1 MGSTRAASARPA
13 ANLIATLLATA
24 VAHHRAGRFAAAE
37 TAYRDILARAPNHA
51 DAVHLLGVLAH
62 QQNRHDEA
70 VRLIERALVLRP
82 AFPEA
87 AYNLG
92 NALSALNRGD
102 EAIEAWQRAI
112 DLKPDYAA
120 AHFNL
125 GNAHRDAGRLD
136 VAEEHFR
143 AAIAANPHLA
153 AAHANLAHVLHAARR
168 FDEAVDAYR
177 RAIALDPN
185 LLTARANL
193 GLVLADSERLEEA
206 VAELEQLVKEHPTY
220 GVGLTNLANVY
231 LRLDRLGEALATA
244 ERGVKAAPDLAE
256 AYLTFGAIQAVRG
269 QFEAAQAYIK
279 RALILKPNDARA
291 HHNLGTALRKAGHLS
306 EAAKSY
312 ERALAIDPTIPEVLC
327 DLAFVRAAQG
337 RVEEAESIYRRVLE
351 IRPGFEPAAMNLL
364 FVMQYNPA
372 HSVADI
378 VAAHRMWG
386 ARNADLRGALPPPH
400 NDPDPERRLR
410 VGFVSGDLRRHPVG
424 FFTAPLFKHYDRDSF
439 EFICYST
446 SEYDDDMSQQLRER
460 VSAWHRVPSEKPR
473 DLANRIRADAIDVL
487 IDLSGH
493 TARNRLRTF
502 AMRPAPVQASWAGYV
517 GTTGLPEMD
526 WVISDWRE
534 TPAGFEAHFVERVI
548 RLPDGYVCYEPPS
561 YAPPVSP
568 LPSDTTGVVTF
579 GCFNNLS
586 KVTPDVIRLWVRL
599 LERVK
604 NGRLLLR
611 TSSLSDA
618 ETRARY
624 LDMFVNAGGDP
635 QRIDLKP
642 GANHAEFLAGYA
654 EVDIALDPFPY
665 SGGLTTIEALWMG
678 VPVVTLGGD
687 RFCSRHSITH
697 LTSVGLTELVADG
710 LAQYLDIAAS
720 LASDRNRL
728 RRLRAELRE
737 RMAASPLCDGAR
749 FARNFEA
756 ALRTMWRDWCA
767 RVKHP

>member
-1 MGSTRAASARPA
+1 A
-13 ANLIATLLATA
+13 LA
-24 VAHHRAGRFAAAE
+24 
-37 TAYRDILARAPNHA
+37 
-51 DAVHLLGVLAH
+51 
-62 QQNRHDEA
+62 
-70 VRLIERALVLRP
+70 LRP

-92 NALSALNRGD
+92 NALGALKRID
-102 EAIEAWQRAI
+102 EAIAAWQRAI

-136 VAEEHFR
+136 AAETHFR
-143 AAIAANPHLA
+143 AAVAANPRLA
-153 AAHANLAHVLHAARR
+153 AAHANLAHILHATRR

-177 RAIALDPN
+177 RAIALDPG

-193 GLVLADSERLEEA
+193 GLVLADSDRIDDA

-220 GVGLTNLANVY
+220 AVGLTNLANVY
-231 LRLDRLGEALATA
+231 LRLNRLGDALAMA
-244 ERGVKAAPDLAE
+244 EKGVKAAPDLAE
-256 AYLTFGAIQAVRG
+256 AYLTFGTIQAARG
-269 QFEAAQAYIK
+269 QFEAAQAYIQ
-279 RALILKPNDARA
+279 RALILQPNDARA

-306 EAAKSY
+306 EAVKSY
-312 ERALAIDPTIPEVLC
+312 ERALAVDPTKPEVLC

-337 RVEEAESIYRRVLE
+337 RIEDAESIYRHVLE
-351 IRPGFEPAAMNLL
+351 IRPDFEPAAINLL
-364 FVMQYNPA
+364 FIMQYNPA
-372 HSVADI
+372 HSVSDI
-378 VAAHRMWG
+378 VAAHRMWD
-386 ARNADLRGALPPPH
+386 ARNVDVRGVLPPPH

-410 VGFVSGDLRRHPVG
+410 IGFVSGDLRRHPVG
-424 FFTAPLFKHYDRDSF
+424 YFTAPLFKHHDRDSF

-446 SEYDDDMSQQLRER
+446 SEYDDDMSQQLGEQ
-460 VSAWHRVPSEKPR
+460 VAAWHRVPFEKPR

-517 GTTGLPEMD
+517 GTTGLSEMD

-548 RLPDGYVCYEPPS
+548 RLPDGYVCYEPPA

-568 LPSDTTGVVTF
+568 LPSDTSGVVTF

-586 KVTPDVIRLWVRL
+586 KVTPDVVRLWVRL

-611 TSSLSDA
+611 TSSLADA
-618 ETRARY
+618 PTRARY
-624 LDMFVNAGGDP
+624 LDMFIDAGGDP
-635 QRIDLKP
+635 QRIDLRP
-642 GANHAEFLAGYA
+642 GAGHAEFLAGYA
-654 EVDIALDPFPY
+654 DVDIALDPFPY

-678 VPVVTLGGD
+678 VPVITLGGD

-697 LTSVGLTELVADG
+697 LTSVGLTELIADG
-710 LAQYLDIAAS
+710 PERYLEIAAS
-720 LASDRNRL
+720 LASDRDRL

-767 RVKHP
+767 KARNP